1 MLVYVRC
8 LTLCWLA
15 FEVAIVFSRYS
26 FLPEYAIP
34 HYSTAHTPLSYL
46 CTLLEFYLFRNVNQL
61 VVPPTLRL
69 TVTEACSFLD
79 VGYSHSLHRLVVY
92 FNVAK
97 GILFIAQAIGNLY
110 LASLIEVLAQSIRI
124 AQDR

>member
-8 LTLCWLA
+8 LTLYWLA
-15 FEVAIVFSRYS
+15 FTVAIVFSRYS
-26 FLPEYAIP
+26 FLPEYAIL
-34 HYSTAHTPLSYL
+34 HYSTARTPLSYL

-61 VVPPTLRL
+61 VMPPTLRL
-69 TVTEACSFLD
+69 TATEACSFLD
-79 VGYSHSLHRLVVY
+79 VEYSHSLHRLAVY